1 MKHKL
6 GLKDLHARH
15 SLNCNLPDAEF
26 DQTAT
31 IGDRY
36 EEFIEGG
43 LEKLVLKGELS
54 TNAVWA
60 ATNGGIA
67 ELLGI
72 DSDAEGS
79 LDTWAESLGVGQ
91 AEDTSAGNLSLDKC
105 GLVEENLCTN
115 FEVHAVGRRGRVID
129 GLGTGFDIG
138 IYAMVVRGGE
148 ETHVAERVE
157 GDSIIGSAITKST
170 GISRDSSVVDVVV
183 GLGTQQEAV
192 TGENDVASDIRTV
205 EEVKAGPGVITWLL
219 EGDVEQAAVDSLF
232 GMQARVSFELK
243 TLCELVFD
251 LQLGAEDVVGRPRVR
266 EDSSIFWVTIF
277 ALEVTGDVTG
287 LRVAGAIH
295 TEGDIGGSL
304 SLDFQ
309 ANGVEWEIPTEEV
322 A

>member
-105 GLVEENLCTN
+105 GLVEETNGYMSNVGFEYSGKCTYT
-115 FEVHAVGRRGRVID
+115 FAPTSRFMPLEDA
-129 GLGTGFDIG
+129 
-138 IYAMVVRGGE
+138 
-148 ETHVAERVE
+148 AE
-157 GDSIIGSAITKST
+157 
-170 GISRDSSVVDVVV
+170 
-183 GLGTQQEAV
+183 L
-192 TGENDVASDIRTV
+192 
-205 EEVKAGPGVITWLL
+205 
-219 EGDVEQAAVDSLF
+219 
-232 GMQARVSFELK
+232 
-243 TLCELVFD
+243 
-251 LQLGAEDVVGRPRVR
+251 
-266 EDSSIFWVTIF
+266 
-277 ALEVTGDVTG
+277 
-287 LRVAGAIH
+287 
-295 TEGDIGGSL
+295 
-304 SLDFQ
+304 
-309 ANGVEWEIPTEEV
+309 
-322 A
+322 